1 MKNYLKDPLSEDE
14 KNYISAI
21 IYKTILKYQ
30 RNLSKKLEKE
40 IISIDDDEFSEQLL
54 TICDTYNLDNNLS
67 KLKILRGISA
77 LKPYTRGEQ
86 ERIVEIL
93 EKIAKDDGLF
103 MFIAPLTFNEK
114 LVVFLLYLAKYQVN
128 QVATLLNVDRR
139 TICNRE
145 NKIKNKF
152 NKVKGDLKDER

>member
-30 RNLSKKLEKE
+30 RVLSRKLEKE
-40 IISIDDDEFSEQLL
+40 FLSLDDDVPEELISVS
-54 TICDTYNLDNNLS
+54 DTYNFGNDLS
-67 KLKILRGISA
+67 ETKILRGVSA
-77 LKPYTRGEQ
+77 LKPYTKGEQ
-86 ERIVEIL
+86 ERIVENL
-93 EKIAKDDGLF
+93 ERIAKEAGLSN
-103 MFIAPLTFNEK
+103 FIAPLTFNEK
-114 LVVFLLYLAKYQVN
+114 LVVFLLYLGKYQVN

-152 NKVKGDLKDER
+152 NKVKEDLKNER

>member
-1 MKNYLKDPLSEDE
+1 MKDYLKDPLSEDE

-30 RNLSKKLEKE
+30 RTISRKLEKE
-40 IISIDDDEFSEQLL
+40 FLSIDDDEVPDELL
-54 TICDTYNLDNNLS
+54 SVSDTYNFGNNLS
-67 KLKILRGISA
+67 ELKILRGISA

-93 EKIAKDDGLF
+93 ERIAKNAGLS
-103 MFIAPLTFNEK
+103 MFITPLTFNEK

-128 QVATLLNVDRR
+128 QIATLLNVDRR

-152 NKVKGDLKDER
+152 NKVKENLKYGR